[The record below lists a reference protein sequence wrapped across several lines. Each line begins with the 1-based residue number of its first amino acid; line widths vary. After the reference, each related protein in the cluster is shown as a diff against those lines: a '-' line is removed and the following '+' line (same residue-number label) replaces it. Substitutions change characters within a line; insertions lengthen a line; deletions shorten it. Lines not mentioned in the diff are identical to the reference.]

1 MKSEN
6 RPGRK
11 SKTEKMKR
19 NITKV
24 LVANRGEIA
33 IRIFRTLQ
41 QMGIK
46 TVALYSEAD
55 ANALHV
61 EHADES
67 YLLQGGSLA
76 DTYLNQKKIIA
87 IALQAGVDAIHPGYG
102 FLSESHEFS
111 QAVRKAGLVFIG
123 PGDEAIRMMGN
134 KIEARNLVKKLGVP
148 LINGA
153 TGSPDE
159 LLAVASSIGFP
170 LLVKAAA
177 GGGGK
182 GMRIAENQEQVK
194 EMLETAQ
201 REALNYFGN
210 GDVYIEKYLDKPHHI
225 EVQLIADEHGNVVTL
240 FERECSIQRR
250 YQKIIEEAPSPNVHP
265 ELREKLMQAAR
276 RIAEDIGYVNAGT
289 IEFLVSGQDFF
300 FLEMNTRIQ
309 VEHPVTEMITGI
321 DIVREQLAIAMGAPL
336 SFSQQEVKISGHAI
350 EARVYAEDPEKDFMP
365 SPGKILFYRNTL
377 DNGLRID
384 ASVSNGAEVSS
395 QFDPMIS
402 KVISHAATR
411 EEARNKLIAGLEGY
425 LVHGIKTNIPFL
437 IALLK
442 TTEFIDGSADTNFCK
457 HFLQNGFSA
466 SLKEIPDADLL
477 IAAFIF
483 AGRQKR
489 AKGEKIWK
497 QLGYWRLCMRTGL
510 IINGQKLS
518 RSINT
523 IDPERIYMEPS
534 EKKIIYHLLKKSD
547 HELMIDVSGS
557 INKLFFTLK
566 NDGSAL
572 IQHQGRVFLL
582 QHAMHLNRENLTRIN
597 SNPLLEG
604 TFVVNAP
611 MFGKVIQINVKPND
625 LVNKG
630 DTLLILESMKMENR
644 VVAIG
649 KGQVQ
654 AVEVH
659 TGDLVQDNQPLVVL
673 SNIS

>member
-1 MKSEN
+1 
-6 RPGRK
+6 
-11 SKTEKMKR
+11 MKR

-33 IRIFRTLQ
+33 IRIFRSLR
-41 QMGIK
+41 QMGLK
-46 TVALYSEAD
+46 SVAIFSEAD
-55 ANALHV
+55 AGGLHV

-67 YLLQGGSLA
+67 YLLQGGSLT

-87 IALQAGVDAIHPGYG
+87 IAQQAGADAIHPGYG

-111 QAVRKAGLVFIG
+111 QTVRKAGLVFIG

-134 KIEARNLVKKLGVP
+134 KIEARNLVKKLRVP

-153 TGSPDE
+153 TGSPEE
-159 LLAVASSIGFP
+159 LMAVASSVGFP

-182 GMRIAENQEQVK
+182 GMRIAENQNQVK
-194 EMLETAQ
+194 DMLETAQ

-250 YQKIIEEAPSPNVHP
+250 YQKIIEEAPSPNVNP

-276 RIAEDIGYVNAGT
+276 RIAEEIGYVSAGT
-289 IEFLVSGQDFF
+289 IEFLVSGQDYY

-321 DIVREQLAIAMGAPL
+321 DIVREQVSIAWGKPL
-336 SFSQQEVKISGHAI
+336 SFCQEEVQINGHAI

-365 SPGKILFYRNTL
+365 SPGKILFYRNAA
-377 DNGLRID
+377 DSGLRVD
-384 ASVSNGAEVSS
+384 ASVASGSEVSS
-395 QFDPMIS
+395 QFDPMIG
-402 KVISHAATR
+402 KVISHGATR
-411 EEARNKLIAGLEGY
+411 HEARLKLIAGLEGY
-425 LVHGIKTNIPFL
+425 LVHGIKTNIPYL
-437 IALLK
+437 IALLNAV
-442 TTEFIDGSADTNFCK
+442 EFIDGSADTNFCK
-457 HFLQNGFSA
+457 HFLQNGFSE
-466 SLKEIPDADLL
+466 SLKGIPDADLL

-483 AGRQKR
+483 AGRKKR
-489 AKGEKIWK
+489 AKGEKIWN

-510 IINGQKLS
+510 IINGQKIS

-523 IDPERIYMEPS
+523 IDPERIYMEPG
-534 EKKIIYHLLKKSD
+534 EKKIIYHLMKKTD
-547 HELMIDVSGS
+547 HELMIDASGVLH
-557 INKLFFTLK
+557 KLYFTLK
-566 NDGSAL
+566 ADGSAL
-572 IQHQGRVFLL
+572 IQLKGKVYLM

-597 SNPLLEG
+597 SNPVLEG
-604 TFVVNAP
+604 NYVVSAP
-611 MFGKVIQINVKPND
+611 MFGKVIQINVKPGD

-654 AVEVH
+654 TIEVH
-659 TGDLVQDNQPLVVL
+659 TGDLVQDNQRLMVL

>member
-1 MKSEN
+1 
-6 RPGRK
+6 
-11 SKTEKMKR
+11 MKR

-33 IRIFRTLQ
+33 IRIFRSLR

-46 TVALYSEAD
+46 SVAIFSEAD
-55 ANALHV
+55 AGGLHV

-67 YLLQGGSLA
+67 YLLQGGSLT

-87 IALQAGVDAIHPGYG
+87 IAQQAGADAIHPGYG

-111 QAVRKAGLVFIG
+111 QTVRKAGLVFIG

-134 KIEARNLVKKLGVP
+134 KIEARNLVKKLRVP

-153 TGSPDE
+153 TGSPEE
-159 LLAVASSIGFP
+159 LMAVASSVGFP

-182 GMRIAENQEQVK
+182 GMRIAENQNQVK
-194 EMLETAQ
+194 DMLETAQ

-250 YQKIIEEAPSPNVHP
+250 YQKIIEEAPSPNVNP

-276 RIAEDIGYVNAGT
+276 RIAEEIGYVSAGT
-289 IEFLVSGQDFF
+289 IEFLVSGQDYY

-321 DIVREQLAIAMGAPL
+321 DIVREQVSIAWGKPL
-336 SFSQQEVKISGHAI
+336 SFCQEEVQINGHAI

-365 SPGKILFYRNTL
+365 SPGKILFYRNAA
-377 DNGLRID
+377 DSGLRID
-384 ASVSNGAEVSS
+384 ASVASGSEVSS
-395 QFDPMIS
+395 QFDPMIG
-402 KVISHAATR
+402 KVISHGATR
-411 EEARNKLIAGLEGY
+411 HEARLKLIAGLEGY
-425 LVHGIKTNIPFL
+425 LVHGIKTNIPYL
-437 IALLK
+437 IALLNAV
-442 TTEFIDGSADTNFCK
+442 EFIDGSADTNFCK
-457 HFLQNGFSA
+457 HFLQNGFSE
-466 SLKEIPDADLL
+466 SLKGIPDADLL

-483 AGRQKR
+483 AGRKKR
-489 AKGEKIWK
+489 AKGEKIWN

-510 IINGQKLS
+510 IINGQKIS

-523 IDPERIYMEPS
+523 IDPERIYMEPG
-534 EKKIIYHLLKKSD
+534 EKKIIYHLMKKTD
-547 HELMIDVSGS
+547 HELMIDASGVLH
-557 INKLFFTLK
+557 KLYFTLK
-566 NDGSAL
+566 ADGSAL
-572 IQHQGRVFLL
+572 IQLKGKVYLM

-597 SNPLLEG
+597 SNPVLEG
-604 TFVVNAP
+604 NYVVSAP
-611 MFGKVIQINVKPND
+611 MFGKVIQINVKPGD

-654 AVEVH
+654 TIEVH
-659 TGDLVQDNQPLVVL
+659 TGDLVQDNQRLMVL

>member
-1 MKSEN
+1 
-6 RPGRK
+6 
-11 SKTEKMKR
+11 MKR
-19 NITKV
+19 SISKV

-33 IRIFRTLQ
+33 IRIFRTLR

-46 TVALYSEAD
+46 SVALYSEAD
-55 ANALHV
+55 ADALHLQ
-61 EHADES
+61 HADES
-67 YLLQGGSLA
+67 HLLQGGSLT
-76 DTYLNQKKIIA
+76 DTYLNQQQIIA
-87 IALQAGVDAIHPGYG
+87 IALKSGADAIHPGYG
-102 FLSESHEFS
+102 FLSESNTFS
-111 QAVRKAGLVFIG
+111 KAVREGGLTFIG
-123 PGDEAIRMMGN
+123 PGDEAIRLMGN

-153 TGSPDE
+153 TGKPEE
-159 LLAVASSIGFP
+159 LLKLASGIGFP

-182 GMRIAENQEQVK
+182 GMRIAESQEQVK
-194 EMLETAQ
+194 DMLETAQ

-210 GDVYIEKYLDKPHHI
+210 GEVYIEKYLDKPHHI

-250 YQKIIEEAPSPNVHP
+250 YQKIIEEAPSPNVSP
-265 ELREKLMQAAR
+265 ELREKLMLASR

-321 DIVREQLAIAMGAPL
+321 DIVREQVYIARGKPL
-336 SFSQQEVKISGHAI
+336 SFTQEEIKINGHAI

-365 SPGKILFYRNTL
+365 SPGKILFYRNSG
-377 DNGLRID
+377 NFGLRID
-384 ASVSNGAEVSS
+384 ASVATGSEVSS

-402 KVISHAATR
+402 KVITHAATR
-411 EEARNKLIAGLEGY
+411 EEARQKLIAGLETY

-437 IALLK
+437 VAVLK
-442 TTEFIDGSADTNFCK
+442 SEAFIDGSADTNFCK

-466 SLKEIPDADLL
+466 SLQEIPDPDLL
-477 IAAFIF
+477 TAAFIF

-489 AKGEKIWK
+489 AKGERIWK

-510 IINGQKLS
+510 LINGQKMT
-518 RSINT
+518 RNINT
-523 IDPERIYMEPS
+523 IDPERIYMEPA
-534 EKKIIYHLLKKSD
+534 EKKTIYHLLKQTD
-547 HELMIDVSGS
+547 HELMVDASGS
-557 INKLFFTLK
+557 IHKLFFTLK
-566 NDGSAL
+566 DDGSAL
-572 IQHQGRVFLL
+572 IQHNGRVFFL

-597 SNPLLEG
+597 SNPALEG
-604 TFVVNAP
+604 SYVVNAP
-611 MFGKVIQINVKPND
+611 MFGKVLQINVSLD
-625 LVNKG
+625 TVVNKG

-644 VVAIG
+644 VVAMG
-649 KGQVQ
+649 KARVQ
-654 AVEVH
+654 SIEVH
-659 TGDLVQDNQPLVVL
+659 AGDLVQDNQALIIL